1 MNRSYLILIGV
12 IVVLAV
18 GLIGLLLY
26 INSQPDANRGITPL
40 VEISPMEPDS
50 EQWGVNFPN
59 QYTTLLKTETNDV
72 RTAFGGSNPYSKL
85 EQDCC

>member
-18 GLIGLLLY
+18 GLIGLLLF

-40 VEISPMEPDS
+40 VQI
-50 EQWGVNFPN
+50 
-59 QYTTLLKTETNDV
+59 TLWSRIRRNGRQLPQPVHNLVKDRDE
-72 RTAFGGSNPYSKL
+72 
-85 EQDCC
+85 